1 MPPGSIPG
9 LPETRLLVSEEVGKS
24 AAREKEGEAGDSVK
38 EVCRR
43 HGVSPATY
51 YQWKSKYGGLQPS
64 DLKRMKELEESLG
77 FRRNDAMP
85 DAEAIAV
92 PTI

>member
-1 MPPGSIPG
+1 MKRSRFTEQQIFAI
-9 LPETRLLVSEEVGKS
+9 L
-24 AAREKEGEAGDSVK
+24 KEAEAGASVK

-64 DLKRMKELEESLG
+64 ELKRMKELEQENSRLKQLY
-77 FRRNDAMP
+77 
-85 DAEAIAV
+85 AETALENKGLKDLIHRKL
-92 PTI
+92 